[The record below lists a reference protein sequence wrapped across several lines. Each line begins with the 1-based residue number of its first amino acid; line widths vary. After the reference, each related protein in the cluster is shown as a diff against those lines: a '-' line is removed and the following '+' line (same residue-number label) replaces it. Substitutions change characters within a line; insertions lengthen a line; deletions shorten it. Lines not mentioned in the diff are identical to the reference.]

1 MSLAFSNLFF
11 PESFLISFHAKL
23 DPSTNV
29 SHLNVRVQ
37 ARTADG
43 HGLYIHYN
51 GVLKLDEA
59 VGKVLSWAPDA
70 RTTNYGD
77 HEWFSG
83 PIFETSDPNLK
94 WMETSLFVG
103 QGHFVVEGKDEAVE
117 YQIYKVVKLSTP
129 SGSLALARVHSFVLA
144 LGQFP
149 HSYQEK
155 SCNLH
160 IL

>member
-1 MSLAFSNLFF
+1 MTGSWYVASVQQ
-11 PESFLISFHAKL
+11 SFVPGVVLNSSPFAKL

-43 HGLYIHYN
+43 HSLYVHYK

-59 VGKVLSWAPDA
+59 AGKVLSWAPDA

-103 QGHFVVEGKDEAVE
+103 QGRFVVEEKEAAVE
-117 YQIYKVVKLSTP
+117 YQIYKVV
-129 SGSLALARVHSFVLA
+129 
-144 LGQFP
+144 
-149 HSYQEK
+149 
-155 SCNLH
+155 N
-160 IL
+160 